1 MIKINE
7 IIFFHMTEFLSN
19 VKASYLTNHKTIPFP
34 HEHSYLGR
42 SSQLY
47 ADPFQKKSPF
57 PHPQITNLVTAKL
70 HKLEKQNFSSEVVL
84 LNGLVKSHHHAT

>member
-1 MIKINE
+1 
-7 IIFFHMTEFLSN
+7 MTEFLSN
-19 VKASYLTNHKTIPFP
+19 VKASYLTNNKTIPFP
-34 HEHSYLGR
+34 HEHSYLGQ

-57 PHPQITNLVTAKL
+57 PHPQITNLVVTAKL
-70 HKLEKQNFSSEVVL
+70 HKLEKQNFSSEVLL